1 MNKRLGVSG
10 FTLIEILFTV
20 GILAFCICGLLVIFI
35 NCLFLNEINRN
46 LTVAM
51 THTQYIME
59 DIRDSDFTNLESSIE
74 TTESWD
80 WNEADIVSHN
90 LVALS
95 NESIDT
101 DVFQSGNPLGV
112 SVRIDWTD
120 RRGRPRFSELQTL
133 ITDY

>member
-1 MNKRLGVSG
+1 MKAIHSKGM
-10 FTLIEILFTV
+10 TLTELLLAAA
-20 GILAFCICGLLVIFI
+20 ILAFVLCGLVS
-35 NCLFLNEINRN
+35 LFVSCSLLNDSNRN
-46 LTVAM
+46 LTTVM
-51 THTQYIME
+51 THAQYILE
-59 DIRDSDFTNLESSIE
+59 DIRDSNFTNLESSI
-74 TTESWD
+74 TTGSWD
-80 WNEADIVSHN
+80 WNEAEIVSHN

-120 RRGRPRFSELQTL
+120 RRGRPRFRELQTL